1 MLKSWADETAA
12 DLFSRTAF
20 PGLDLLPGLPAPG
33 LRVGETLELCGEPST
48 GKTALLMEAAVRCAM
63 PAEVGGIA
71 IGGAESHV
79 IVVDCDGGFDVLRLA
94 SSIRARLAAA
104 VPDQRA
110 VEAASRAALQR
121 VRLMQCTTCREL
133 LIGLCRV
140 RAELETPASGG
151 ATLTATTRPRLLLID
166 GVSAFQWM
174 ERGERRH
181 SAVDDCRA
189 DGIEARVGVLVGLLR
204 RQRLSIAWSRCPLRT
219 RGGGLD
225 FPIVDKEAGGV
236 SLHHELSRPTMRW
249 KLRRRAEAASATAG
263 AAAPPPT
270 GAPPAAAGAA
280 MAARTGSTQPQAGLQ
295 ALLDSTNLAST
306 DGLGAR
312 SNAVAPGS
320 APERRDLVVIPHGVC
335 LA

>member
-1 MLKSWADETAA
+1 MFLAQMGVVGWLCRYEALAASSTSYARRNSTAGRRQLQRVVQPADAGEELEDLELGVHRHSDGLADTQTSRFHIHTLTASDSWCVCGAKRTMLKSWADETAA

-219 RGGGLD
+219 RGGGW
-225 FPIVDKEAGGV
+225 
-236 SLHHELSRPTMRW
+236 R
-249 KLRRRAEAASATAG
+249 
-263 AAAPPPT
+263 
-270 GAPPAAAGAA
+270 
-280 MAARTGSTQPQAGLQ
+280 
-295 ALLDSTNLAST
+295 
-306 DGLGAR
+306 
-312 SNAVAPGS
+312 
-320 APERRDLVVIPHGVC
+320 
-335 LA
+335 